1 MLLKAAREQKNF
13 ARLEKIF
20 SHINFSLSQKQ
31 RHEQKPL
38 SFRSALN
45 FCSAPKSLQIFS
57 RVSFRASKT
66 IPLKLI

>member
-1 MLLKAAREQKNF
+1 MPHVNKKKF

-20 SHINFSLSQKQ
+20 SHIIFSLSQKQ
-31 RHEQKPL
+31 RYERKPL

-57 RVSFRASKT
+57 RFWFPASKIT
-66 IPLKLI
+66 PIKLI